1 MGLGAAGLPPRFS
14 LTSGS
19 ALIHR
24 LRRLTLRRSA
34 QRLPDARA
42 GWPPE
47 HRGSPRP
54 SSEAA
59 STGTDTE
66 GGRRWR
72 TGEGLFE
79 LPAGGPLRATLFRPF
94 GAEGR
99 AVGSLGR
106 RRAGLPGPAGSR
118 DRRGLR
124 SGGRTR
130 EAAVTADGEV
140 AARRGTSGCPL
151 GLSRRRR
158 KMAEASAAGTDAGA
172 TVAAHR
178 FFCHFCKG
186 EVSPKLPEYICP
198 RCESGF
204 IEEVTDDSRIQS

>member
-1 MGLGAAGLPPRFS
+1 VFERDEVMFFAVQNLILKFLLLDNLGQKRMFILWLLPKHCSSEAKSLQCLPRYHRRDKSPTHVFREHPYTLCHPREGFRGAGLGPDVVPGFLRLGAAGLPPRFS

-66 GGRRWR
+66 GGRR
-72 TGEGLFE
+72 
-79 LPAGGPLRATLFRPF
+79 
-94 GAEGR
+94 
-99 AVGSLGR
+99 
-106 RRAGLPGPAGSR
+106 
-118 DRRGLR
+118 
-124 SGGRTR
+124 
-130 EAAVTADGEV
+130 
-140 AARRGTSGCPL
+140 
-151 GLSRRRR
+151 
-158 KMAEASAAGTDAGA
+158 AS
-172 TVAAHR
+172 
-178 FFCHFCKG
+178 F
-186 EVSPKLPEYICP
+186 
-198 RCESGF
+198 
-204 IEEVTDDSRIQS
+204 

>member
-1 MGLGAAGLPPRFS
+1 M
-14 LTSGS
+14 
-19 ALIHR
+19 
-24 LRRLTLRRSA
+24 
-34 QRLPDARA
+34 
-42 GWPPE
+42 
-47 HRGSPRP
+47 
-54 SSEAA
+54 
-59 STGTDTE
+59 
-66 GGRRWR
+66 
-72 TGEGLFE
+72 
-79 LPAGGPLRATLFRPF
+79 PAGGPLRATLFRPF

-186 EVSPKLPEYICP
+186 EVSPKLPVRAPCP
-198 RCESGF
+198 LGYGIRIDSWPLRYRNRVLSFSLTHDPLTPVSLILAIRCLRSLAPSLRRQGPGSITASQPYF
-204 IEEVTDDSRIQS
+204 LDGSTCLSFALHLFVFFF